1 LGRQLQ
7 LLYDGAGLAA
17 RMDRDPHAA
26 AAAKA
31 AAQVLLD
38 AAIR

>member
-1 LGRQLQ
+1 LGKQLQ
-7 LLYDGAGLAA
+7 LLYDGGGLSA

-31 AAQVLLD
+31 AAEVLLD
-38 AAIR
+38 AALR